1 MPRKTNMRQV
11 DLFGNPAKEPT
22 YYRSA
27 HRARFPSY
35 LSRKSEPA
43 VAAAPRFSDLSHEA
57 QMEAMLELV
66 SDVARQGGVANT
78 EAKID
83 RYLSKIAP
91 PSPAVERGLKRD
103 PIILS
108 PAGKFQRT
116 LDAARE

>member
-11 DLFGNPAKEPT
+11 DLFGNPADDPT

-27 HRARFPSY
+27 HRARFPSH
-35 LSRKSEPA
+35 SSHKSELA

-57 QMEAMLELV
+57 QMEAMLELL
-66 SDVARQGGVANT
+66 SDVARHGGVANT

-108 PAGKFQRT
+108 PAGKFQRI
-116 LDAARE
+116 LNAAHE